1 MRWTVAAAMVLCLTA
16 NSAAAADKKASL
28 PAGEKTDS
36 VLILDGTNTK
46 VLGKV
51 HYKQVEEGGH
61 QVQKPD
67 PWAPGTVMII
77 RQLDEATAKGLTVTN
92 GTAQVGG
99 AYVVRDNRQLEYLG
113 QVDLS
118 KTNQAL
124 AKQFGL
130 HGKTV
135 QVPPKRR

>member
-1 MRWTVAAAMVLCLTA
+1 MRWTIPAVILFALALPAHAGEKPT
-16 NSAAAADKKASL
+16 SL
-28 PAGEKTDS
+28 PAGEKAES
-36 VLILDGTNTK
+36 VVILDGGNTK
-46 VLGKV
+46 ILGTV
-51 HYKQVEEGGH
+51 HYTQVEEGGQ

-77 RQLDEATAKGLTVTN
+77 RQIDDATAKGLKVSN

-99 AYVVRDNRQLEYLG
+99 AYVVRENRQLEYLG

-118 KTNQAL
+118 KTNQEL

-130 HGKTV
+130 HGRMVK
-135 QVPPKRR
+135 VPPKRR